1 MTSATP
7 NLSPDPRVLGGTE
20 ADEALVERYQRGDR
34 EAFTTLV
41 IRYQRPIYNAAWWVL
56 RNAED
61 ARDVAQVVF
70 MKVAE
75 RLDEYDPRYRFFSW
89 IYRIAVNE
97 SLNLLRR
104 QDREEPLDDEVEPA
118 GPDGD
123 DPEAKASEAERNGRV
138 RDAVMRMA
146 TNDRTVL
153 MLRHFSDLS
162 YQEIAEVLDVDEK
175 TVKSRLFEARQRL
188 RGVLGELWRTGA

>member
-1 MTSATP
+1 MTANFSA
-7 NLSPDPRVLGGTE
+7 SPGVLGENE
-20 ADEALVERYQRGDR
+20 ADQILLERYRHGDR
-34 EAFTTLV
+34 EAFTAIV
-41 IRYQRPIYNAAWWVL
+41 VRYQRPVYNAAWWVL

-97 SLNLLRR
+97 ALNVLRR
-104 QDREEPLDDEVEPA
+104 NDREEPLDEAVEMA

-123 DPEAKASEAERNGRV
+123 DPERRLSEAETNGRI
-138 RDAVMRMA
+138 RNAVMNMSA
-146 TNDRTVL
+146 NDRTVL
-153 MLRHFSDLS
+153 MLRHFSELS
-162 YQEIAEVLDVDEK
+162 YQEIAGILDVDEK

-188 RGVLGELWRTGA
+188 RGILGDLRNP

>member
-1 MTSATP
+1 MVDDE
-7 NLSPDPRVLGGTE
+7 PDE
-20 ADEALVERYQRGDR
+20 SLVERYRHGDR
-34 EAFTTLV
+34 DAFAALV
-41 IRYQRPIYNAAWWVL
+41 VRYQRPVYNAAWWVL
-56 RNAED
+56 RNADD
-61 ARDVAQVVF
+61 ASDVAQIVF

-75 RLDEYDPRYRFFSW
+75 RADEFDPRYRFFSW

-104 QDREEPLDDEVEPA
+104 SAREEPLDEELDLP
-118 GPDGD
+118 GPEGD
-123 DPEAKASEAERNGRV
+123 DPERQASEAERNGRV
-138 RDAVMRMA
+138 RGAVMRMS

-162 YQEIAEVLDVDEK
+162 YHEIAAVLDLDEK

-188 RGVLGELWRTGA
+188 RGALADLNRT

>member
-1 MTSATP
+1 MTANFSA
-7 NLSPDPRVLGGTE
+7 SPGVLGENE
-20 ADEALVERYQRGDR
+20 ADQILLERYRHGDR
-34 EAFTTLV
+34 EAFAAIV
-41 IRYQRPIYNAAWWVL
+41 VRYQRPIYNAAWWVL
-56 RNAED
+56 RNADD

-97 SLNLLRR
+97 ALNVLRR
-104 QDREEPLDDEVEPA
+104 NDREEPLDEDVEMA

-123 DPEAKASEAERNGRV
+123 DPERRLSEAETNGRI
-138 RDAVMRMA
+138 RNAVMTMSA
-146 TNDRTVL
+146 NDRTVL
-153 MLRHFSDLS
+153 MLRHFSELS
-162 YQEIAEVLDVDEK
+162 YQEIAGILDVDEK

-188 RGVLGELWRTGA
+188 RGLLGDLRTP

>member
-1 MTSATP
+1 ME
-7 NLSPDPRVLGGTE
+7 DE
-20 ADEALVERYQRGDR
+20 ADEILVERYRHGDR
-34 EAFTTLV
+34 EAFATLV
-41 IRYQRPIYNAAWWVL
+41 VRYQRPVYNAAWWVL

-97 SLNLLRR
+97 ALNVLRR
-104 QDREEPLDDEVEPA
+104 NDREEPLDEDVEMA

-123 DPEAKASEAERNGRV
+123 DPERRLSEAETNGRI
-138 RDAVMRMA
+138 RNAVMTMSA
-146 TNDRTVL
+146 NDRTVL
-153 MLRHFSDLS
+153 MLRHFSELS
-162 YQEIAEVLDVDEK
+162 YQEIAGILDVDEK

-188 RGVLGELWRTGA
+188 RGMLGDLRNP